1 VTRRKTPPEQRRRLY
16 LALAEAYRRHADST
30 TQKEDAA
37 AELGLE
43 VSAFIAAL
51 ADTRQ
56 MGFLKS
62 HE

>member
-1 VTRRKTPPEQRRRLY
+1 M
-16 LALAEAYRRHADST
+16 
-30 TQKEDAA
+30 EDAA

-51 ADTRQ
+51 EDTRQ